1 MQMSTIEGLVSL
13 ILNKISKNDWTTT
26 LDMLMHTIHQVEK
39 DLKHLPGHQKKEIV
53 IKSLQNLQTTSV
65 ITSLSVKDRQN
76 FNKMIEVIDDTIDIL
91 VAAMN
96 SRAFKKFRKSCFRG
110 VAPKTPIKP

>member
-1 MQMSTIEGLVSL
+1 MQVSSLEGLVGI
-13 ILNKISKNDWTTT
+13 ILNKISKKNWTNT
-26 LDMLMHTIHQVEK
+26 LDMLMYTIHVVEK
-39 DLKHLPGHQKKEIV
+39 DLKHLPGTQKKEIV

-96 SRAFKKFRKSCFRG
+96 SRAFKKFRKSCF
-110 VAPKTPIKP
+110 